1 MKKEARCSEILNML
15 ATTKAVTSTE
25 LSKYFHVT
33 EETIRKDLFYLSE
46 KGQIIRT
53 FGGATLKENVEQSL
67 EQRIVRNYRQKM
79 KIAYEVAKLI
89 KPRDLIVID
98 AGSTSMLL
106 AKMIQPNSDV
116 IVITNSLEN
125 INILANIEGIT
136 VVGTGGTLSNKS
148 MSFRGILAE
157 KAISSYNLQK
167 AFISCAAVDAQ
178 RGIMDTSEQEVRV
191 KLRMIDETEEVYLLA
206 DSSKFNRI
214 AHVTVCD
221 FSRITAIITDDEIDL
236 ETVEKFKH
244 IGVNIIIA
252 T

>member
-1 MKKEARCSEILNML
+1 
-15 ATTKAVTSTE
+15 
-25 LSKYFHVT
+25 
-33 EETIRKDLFYLSE
+33 
-46 KGQIIRT
+46 
-53 FGGATLKENVEQSL
+53 
-67 EQRIVRNYRQKM
+67 
-79 KIAYEVAKLI
+79 
-89 KPRDLIVID
+89 
-98 AGSTSMLL
+98 
-106 AKMIQPNSDV
+106 
-116 IVITNSLEN
+116 
-125 INILANIEGIT
+125 
-136 VVGTGGTLSNKS
+136 